1 MIYLYSK
8 VSILVNDTMLG
19 FFQSSRGLRKGD
31 PFLPYTFV
39 IAMEALSYLLKR
51 ARFEGF
57 LPRWHSIVRA
67 REGVKI
73 SNLLFAND
81 TVASCKS
88 SQD

>member
-1 MIYLYSK
+1 
-8 VSILVNDTMLG
+8 MLG

-88 SQD
+88 SQDQLAFLR